1 MMEQWRSNAPFLTM
15 IEQKTKEWY
24 AQRTG
29 KITGSAV
36 GAILGLSPFM
46 STADVMRRMIRE
58 TYGAESEFAGNVAT
72 EYGTFHE
79 DGAKLDYELETGN
92 KVNDCGFY
100 ISEQHQWI
108 GASPDGF
115 IGEDGLIEIK
125 CPYSLRDKLNPQ
137 FKSINDQPHYHA
149 QIQLQLF
156 VTGRKWCDF
165 YQWTAS
171 GTKTERVYFDG
182 DYIKN
187 ILPQLV
193 GFYNEYLATV
203 SDKGLSQIY
212 LEPPIK
218 ELSGP
223 KYQMLLDEYD
233 ELTDAIE
240 RASERKK
247 EILAGLIQSTGEQNA
262 IINGIKL
269 QQIER
274 KGSVNY
280 SKVVKE
286 HCPNVDLESYRGKP
300 TNYWKLG

>member
-1 MMEQWRSNAPFLTM
+1 M
-15 IEQKTKEWY
+15 IEQRSKAWY
-24 AQRTG
+24 EARKG
-29 KITGSAV
+29 LITGSAV

-58 TYGAESEFAGNVAT
+58 AYGAESEFAGNVAT

-79 DGAKLDYELETGN
+79 AGAKTDYELETGN

-125 CPYSLRDKLNPQ
+125 CPYSLRDKKEPV
-137 FKSINDQPHYHA
+137 FKSINEQKHYYA

-165 YQWTAS
+165 YQWCPFGS
-171 GTKTERVYFDG
+171 IVDRVDFSQ
-182 DYIKN
+182 DYIDS
-187 ILPQLV
+187 ILPGLD
-193 GFYNEYLATV
+193 GFYSEYLSIV
-203 SDKGLSQIY
+203 SDKSLSAIY

-218 ELSGP
+218 ELSSAAL
-223 KYQMLLDEYD
+223 QMLLDEYD

-286 HCPNVDLESYRGKP
+286 HCPGVDLECYRGKP

>member
-1 MMEQWRSNAPFLTM
+1 M
-15 IEQKTKEWY
+15 IEQRTKEWY
-24 AQRTG
+24 AQRVG

-46 STADVMRRMIRE
+46 STADVMRRMVRE
-58 TYGAESEFAGNVAT
+58 AYGAESEFQGNVAT

-79 DGAKLDYELETGN
+79 AGAKTDYELETGN
-92 KVNDCGFY
+92 AVNDCSFY
-100 ISEQHQWI
+100 ISEQYPWI

-125 CPYSLRDKLNPQ
+125 CPYSLRDKLDPQ

-165 YQWTAS
+165 YQWAAS
-171 GTKTERVYFDG
+171 GTKTERVYFDAE
-182 DYIKN
+182 YIKN

-193 GFYNEYLATV
+193 GFYNEYLAIV
-203 SDKGLSQIY
+203 SDKDLSQIY

-218 ELSGP
+218 ELSGA

-233 ELTDAIE
+233 ELTDAVE

-247 EILAGLIQSTGEQNA
+247 EILAELIQSTGEQNA

-286 HCPNVDLESYRGKP
+286 HCPSVDLEGYRGKS
-300 TNYWKLG
+300 TTYWKLG